1 MLSVATCTCECVCV
15 RVRLRHTPGY
25 SLLWFYLER
34 ETHTQ
39 GVDMALGSTDRSC
52 IPAKVNTH
60 THTKKGVKPLPFQL
74 AASLGLWLNSF
85 WGFHLSEQAEAQRQ
99 QYRDEQE
106 GVGGC
111 GEGLDGQIQRERQG
125 VMSRGRREKTQQFS
139 FPFFFFFKSLNFR
152 GKHKTESGWRVRQ
165 SERERETHTHSHTE
179 GCV

>member
-15 RVRLRHTPGY
+15 CVSDCDTLLATHCCDSTLNERHTH
-25 SLLWFYLER
+25 R
-34 ETHTQ
+34 EWTWRSA
-39 GVDMALGSTDRSC
+39 ALTEAAFQRRW
-52 IPAKVNTH
+52 TH
-60 THTKKGVKPLPFQL
+60 THTQKKGVKPLPFQL

-139 FPFFFFFKSLNFR
+139 FPFFFFF
-152 GKHKTESGWRVRQ
+152 
-165 SERERETHTHSHTE
+165 
-179 GCV
+179 

>member
-1 MLSVATCTCECVCV
+1 MVLQANMRGRWHTNWLNVVCGYMHLWVCVCV

-85 WGFHLSEQAEAQRQ
+85 WGFHLSEQAEAQRK
-99 QYRDEQE
+99 QYSDEQE
-106 GVGGC
+106 GVAKVWWAGA
-111 GEGLDGQIQRERQG
+111 GERKH
-125 VMSRGRREKTQQFS
+125 SS
-139 FPFFFFFKSLNFR
+139 FLFLFFF
-152 GKHKTESGWRVRQ
+152 
-165 SERERETHTHSHTE
+165 
-179 GCV
+179 